1 MVSAIKT
8 YWGTTTK
15 QFWQVSSHFF
25 IMFTT
30 HDIPR
35 AAAKKHA
42 TLKNMLSFYG
52 FYYRSTLTRKIITNQ
67 QTRQQMKV
75 SWTSTR
81 TFCHFLT
88 FIVFSDCKSTKIRTS
103 QLDSFVS
110 QLLTKI

>member
-1 MVSAIKT
+1 MIKIKT
-8 YWGTTTK
+8 E
-15 QFWQVSSHFF
+15 
-25 IMFTT
+25 IMA
-30 HDIPR
+30 IW
-35 AAAKKHA
+35 KKM
-42 TLKNMLSFYG
+42 TL
-52 FYYRSTLTRKIITNQ
+52 RKIITNQ

-75 SWTSTR
+75 NWTSTR